1 MVSRKLVKA
10 LVVIMIVVLLLWCE
24 AGYVFVG
31 SEPAYAV
38 AKKKPAKKK
47 TSKTST
53 SQSSKASASNLAFD
67 RIFIDYEANPEA
79 TSRKWEGKT
88 VYAEGILYSVDT
100 QLFDGFTTLILQ
112 KPESDKYGYMFLFNN
127 ASSFLD
133 KMNMAALASAK
144 MSIGQKIKLKGKV
157 SYIGKA

>member
-10 LVVIMIVVLLLWCE
+10 LVVIMIVVSLLWCE

-31 SEPAYAV
+31 SEPANA
-38 AKKKPAKKK
+38 ATKKKKPAKKK
-47 TSKTST
+47 TSKSST

-112 KPESDKYGYMFLFNN
+112 KPEKR
-127 ASSFLD
+127 
-133 KMNMAALASAK
+133 
-144 MSIGQKIKLKGKV
+144 
-157 SYIGKA
+157 